1 MKKIELGQTIGIVA
15 NLGVIAGIV
24 FLAIEIEQ
32 NTAMIEAEMRQSR
45 AEIALGMTQA
55 LFNSDYLPEIF
66 VTAREGEQ
74 LTAVQAERLKHWF
87 RGFNRNL
94 ENQLH
99 QYREGLLTEE
109 IPRSVRLAIQDSFVG
124 IPATKEMWASTKL
137 QFSDDYIKLVD
148 EVLAENQK
156 AAVPE

>member
-1 MKKIELGQTIGIVA
+1 MKKIELGPTIGIVA
-15 NLGVIAGIV
+15 NLGVIGGIV

-45 AEIALGMTQA
+45 AELALGMSQA
-55 LFNSDYLPEIF
+55 LFNSDYLPEIL

-74 LTAVQAERLKHWF
+74 LTAVQAERFSHWF

-94 ENQLH
+94 DNQLH
-99 QYREGLLTEE
+99 QYREGLLTDD
-109 IPRSVRLAIQDSFVG
+109 IPRSLRWAIQSSLVE
-124 IPATKEMWASTKL
+124 IPAAKEMWAQTKL
-137 QFSDDYIKLVD
+137 QYSDDYIKLVD

-156 AAVPE
+156 AVVPE